1 MRNCILLLVG
11 SWMLITAA
19 SAQRNNVQAL
29 YFFGEK
35 VALPALA
42 VISASNKDYKTTEE
56 VRSFPLNVPFF
67 TLNQLAEQLVSYKQ
81 VEQLDD
87 WLFYQLIRTTAEQI
101 SPKQENF
108 HRYTLYKWALLN
120 SCGYDALIRMRNDT
134 MLLYIQSNEVVY
146 DIPFINLNDKQFV
159 CLNYHDYGAIDFE
172 QSPFEL
178 VLTATPK
185 TALAFSYKINKLPN
199 FTDYPTA
206 EKAIK
211 FDYRSSSYDFKI
223 LVNKSIQKIFTH
235 YPTVEYAAQFSIPL
249 SKTTYESLIP
259 ALKKVLT
266 KMSQKQGIDYLMHL
280 TRSAFAFENDSRI
293 YGKEKR
299 LSAEQTLLYDYSD
312 CEDRAAFFFCLVKE
326 IYQLPMIVLS
336 YPSHI
341 TVAVKFDQPMSNPIV
356 YNGASYWVCEPSPQK
371 KDLPVGKGLP
381 ALKKQAYEVV
391 YAYNPR

>member
-1 MRNCILLLVG
+1 MCRRLVILCFILAHTWGVN
-11 SWMLITAA
+11 
-19 SAQRNNVQAL
+19 AQQPMGPSL
-29 YFFGEK
+29 SFFGDRII
-35 VALPALA
+35 LPALSG
-42 VISASNKDYKTTEE
+42 IRPSLKTYTTIKD
-56 VRSFPLNVPFF
+56 VLDFPADLQTQSMQV
-67 TLNQLAEQLVSYKQ
+67 LAQQLLSYKQ
-81 VEQLDD
+81 EQRLDD

-101 SPKQENF
+101 SPKQENY

-120 SCGYDALIRMRNDT
+120 NCGYSAVIRMYKDT
-134 MLLYIQSNEVVY
+134 MLLYTQSNEVVY
-146 DIPFINLNDKQFV
+146 DIPFINLAGKQYV
-159 CLNYHDYGAIDFE
+159 CLNYHDYGSIDFE
-172 QSPFEL
+172 QSRFQL
-178 VLTATPK
+178 VLVGTSK
-185 TALAFSYKINKLPN
+185 NALAFSYKINQLPN
-199 FTDYPTA
+199 FSDYPTI

-223 LVNKSIQKIFTH
+223 LVNKSVQKIFSN
-235 YPTVEYAAQFSIPL
+235 YPTVDYPLQFSIPL

-259 ALKKVLT
+259 ALKKILT
-266 KMSQKQGIDYLMHL
+266 NKSQKQGIDYLMHL
-280 TRSAFAFENDSRI
+280 TRSAFAFENDAHI

-326 IYQLPMIVLS
+326 IYHLPMIVLS
-336 YPSHI
+336 YPAHI

-391 YAYNPR
+391 YAYNPH